1 MSDCENEKRLK
12 KCDPFQGEDKISNLP
27 EAVLCHILSFL
38 STKAAVRT
46 SILGTKWKDLWAFM
60 PILEFDFKSMYHPNR
75 MYSDSKEKLNKF
87 MNFVERGLILRDGLN
102 IRKFTI
108 SCFEICDFPYI
119 YAWISNVVTC
129 NIQELDIRLSLH
141 PYAQLP
147 WSLLTCRTLVAL
159 KLSGRFVLNVPS
171 SIHLPSLKILH
182 LRSLIYLDDVS
193 IEKLFSS
200 CPILE
205 DLDVVR
211 SNWDNV
217 WSFTVSVPSLR
228 RLSLRFDP
236 VGLEFI
242 NSHWHKLTVN
252 TPNLE
257 YLKLHDH
264 ISEAYVFSNLSH
276 LVEADIDVQRPRMS
290 DVDSS
295 TFAKRVH
302 DLLPRISNVKFLSLS
317 TYTLQVLGYYHGY
330 NIPKFHNLVHL
341 KLGVDRYHAW
351 RLLPNLLVK
360 SPSLEVLLFEEGLVH
375 VENPYDYYPEFSSM
389 QLEVPACVVVHLKAI
404 EIYKLVGMKDE
415 LKLIQFFVKNATVLE
430 KLTIRCHCLNVVWNI
445 REKLLT
451 FRNELRKSSWGSS
464 SCQLKF
470 II

>member
-12 KCDPFQGEDKISNLP
+12 KCDSFQREDKISNLP
-27 EAVLCHILSFL
+27 EAVLCHILSLL
-38 STKAAVRT
+38 STKEAVRT
-46 SILGTKWKDLWAFM
+46 SILGTKWKDLWAVI
-60 PILEFDFKSMYHPNR
+60 PNLEFDFKSMYHPHGI
-75 MYSDSKEKLNKF
+75 YSDSKEKLNKF

-102 IRKFTI
+102 IQKFAI
-108 SCFEICDFPYI
+108 SCFEIYDFPYI
-119 YAWISNVVTC
+119 YAWISNVITC
-129 NIQELDIRLSLH
+129 NIQEIDIQLSVH

-147 WSLLTCRTLVAL
+147 WSLLTCRTLVTL

-200 CPILE
+200 CPVLERSGRSKERLGQRTILHCFCAIAKKII
-205 DLDVVR
+205 
-211 SNWDNV
+211 
-217 WSFTVSVPSLR
+217 FT
-228 RLSLRFDP
+228 
-236 VGLEFI
+236 
-242 NSHWHKLTVN
+242 
-252 TPNLE
+252 NLP
-257 YLKLHDH
+257 
-264 ISEAYVFSNLSH
+264 H

-302 DLLPRISNVKFLSLS
+302 NLLPRISNVKFLLLS
-317 TYTLQVLGYYHGY
+317 THTLQVLGYYHGY

-341 KLGVDRYHAW
+341 KLGVDRHHAW
-351 RLLPNLLVK
+351 RLLPNLLVN
-360 SPSLEVLLFEEGLVH
+360 SPNLEVLLFEEGLVH
-375 VENPYDYYPEFSSM
+375 VENLDDYYPEFSSM
-389 QLEVPACVVVHLKAI
+389 LLEVPACVVVHLKAI
-404 EIYKLVGMKDE
+404 EIYKLVGTKDE
-415 LKLIQFFVKNATVLE
+415 LKLIQYFVKNATVLE

-445 REKLLT
+445 RDKLLT
-451 FRNELRKSSWGSS
+451 FRDELRKSSWGSS